1 MSTFAE
7 LAAMPGVG
15 AATLLSVSVDNWS
28 TTLYRWATHAGTF
41 GGAVYEDRIVDV
53 GNHSRSLGADYTM
66 QAATV
71 NITLDNT
78 DLGCDPL
85 VLSDESGAFL
95 AFKASFRL
103 TLALINPLNVADIA
117 TLQLGQFACLDSPS
131 RDNATMR
138 LVLAD
143 DLLTRAGELA
153 ESPSVNDWI
162 AATDTPGNRPA
173 AITSGVLYN
182 RASNAKGFDW
192 DAPLPICFGSGPHV
206 AQRVVG
212 PYFVICAVAE
222 DRATADTPSISLAD
236 GEGSTAP
243 LWTSTK
249 TTTSPMTPL
258 RSCNIT
264 KGGKTWH
271 ILFFE
276 AHPIDPTSSTF
287 LTPHPGLLQDFPRYQ
302 KTLELLGRLP
312 LVIATRITV
321 FEYGAA
327 LDAMGPIQCT
337 GYPFSQITESTAPGA
352 SAAQT
357 VADLL
362 TYYSANPSAFS
373 VDATALARAL
383 SMRPGIFISGTIS
396 SSGQRTGYASAM
408 ISNYSMGD
416 MADALRGLATVGR
429 FDIVFGHDAVVY
441 LRLHAQD
448 FAFSTTTPP
457 TIPEENVV
465 GVLSVAHASKG
476 ERGEAM
482 TRLFVSRRGIKYGAF
497 VHGGHETTLGRSIEK
512 TISADWLSLE
522 NSNGVLFD
530 YSLGTVGA
538 VVAEDLV
545 RKWVES
551 FVFDSY
557 AQRLSIVFTTTLEVL
572 AYELGDVV
580 LLSWTRGGASA
591 DSSLINAS
599 WRIEGLTLRPLD
611 GVVEVRA
618 LWVSEVR
625 GWARYP
631 YLLDDES
638 MAVRVLGGGG
648 RTITLTNGS
657 ATVLFSS
664 GSLVSDGVAAG
675 DILVVRDSSE
685 AATAFKRNRAL
696 YVASVT
702 DATHLVVAVTAGDG
716 TDFGATTAGIADWNI
731 YRGAIT
737 YHTAVSSP
745 TNYPSG
751 GAVYGKISDSL
762 NTNGA
767 DSFYGDNLDANRLV
781 NG

>member
-15 AATLLSVSVDNWS
+15 AACLLDISTDNWS

-41 GGAVYEDRIVDV
+41 GSAVYEDRIIDV
-53 GNHSRSLGADYTM
+53 GNLSRSLGADYTM
-66 QAATV
+66 QASTV
-71 NITLDNT
+71 TLGLDNT
-78 DLGCDPL
+78 DLACDAL

-153 ESPSVNDWI
+153 EAPSINDWI
-162 AATDTPGNRPA
+162 AATDTPANRPA
-173 AITSGVLYN
+173 AITSGKGYN
-182 RASNAKGFDW
+182 RASENHSCDW
-192 DAPLPICFGSGPHV
+192 DAPLPIVFGSGPHV

-212 PYFVICAVAE
+212 PYFVLCTVAQ
-222 DRATADTPSISLAD
+222 DRASGSTPSISLAD
-236 GEGSTAP
+236 GEGYTAP

-249 TTTSPMTPL
+249 TTTSPMVPL

-276 AHPIDPTSSTF
+276 AHPIDPTSSAF
-287 LTPHPGLLQDFPRYQ
+287 LIPHPGLIQDFPRYQ
-302 KTLELLGRLP
+302 KSLELLGRLP
-312 LVIATRITV
+312 RALRTTV

-337 GYPFSQITESTAPGA
+337 GYPFSQITESTSAGA
-352 SAAQT
+352 TAAQT
-357 VADLL
+357 VSDLL

-373 VDATALARAL
+373 VDATSVARAL
-383 SMRPGIFISGTIS
+383 AMRPGIFVSGTIS

-408 ISNYSMGD
+408 IANYSMGD
-416 MADALRGLATVGR
+416 MIDTLRGIATVGR
-429 FDIVFGHDAVVY
+429 FDVVFGHDSVVY
-441 LRLHAQD
+441 LRLQAQD
-448 FAFSTTTPP
+448 FSFATTTPA
-457 TIPEENVV
+457 TIPEENVLS
-465 GVLSVAHASKG
+465 VLSVAHASKG
-476 ERGEAM
+476 ERGEPV
-482 TRLFVSRRGIKYGAF
+482 TRIFVSRRGIKYGAF
-497 VHGGHETTLGRSIEK
+497 VHSTHETALGRALEK
-512 TISADWLSLE
+512 TIGADWLSLE

-538 VVAEDLV
+538 VVAEGLI
-545 RKWVES
+545 RNWVNS

-557 AQRLSIVFTTTLEVL
+557 PQRLSIVFTTTLEVL
-572 AYELGDVV
+572 AYELGDIV

-591 DSSLINAS
+591 DTSLIDAAF
-599 WRIEGLTLRPLD
+599 RIEGLTLHPLD

-618 LWVSEVR
+618 LWVNEVR
-625 GWARYP
+625 GWSRYP
-631 YLLDDES
+631 YILDDED
-638 MAVRVLGGGG
+638 MTVRVLGGGG
-648 RTITLTNGS
+648 RTITLTNAS

-664 GSLVSDGVAAG
+664 GSLITDGVAAG
-675 DILVVRDSSE
+675 DILVVKDSSE

-696 YVASVT
+696 LVASVT

-731 YRGAIT
+731 YRGAST
-737 YHTAVSSP
+737 YHTSATSP

-751 GAVYGKISDSL
+751 GTVYGKISDSL

-767 DSFYGDNLDANRLV
+767 DSFFADNVDANRLV